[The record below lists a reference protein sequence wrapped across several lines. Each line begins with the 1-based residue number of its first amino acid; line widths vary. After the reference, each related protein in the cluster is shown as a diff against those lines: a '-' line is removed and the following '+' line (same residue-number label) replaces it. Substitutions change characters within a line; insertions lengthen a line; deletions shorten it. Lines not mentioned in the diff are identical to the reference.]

1 MRRTTV
7 SFFALVSLVLLA
19 ASPALAQTGPKIG
32 VVDFQRA
39 LNLVEEGKTAKA
51 TLEQRFEAA
60 RLGVEAE
67 QAAIT
72 QLQEDLEAQRPML
85 SESALREKEAE
96 YQGKMIEFQ
105 QMLYESQQQMAL
117 MEQELTG
124 DILTKLYTV
133 AGTIAAEGGF
143 NLVIESSAVVYVNG
157 TIDITDQV
165 IARYNA
171 K

>member
-1 MRRTTV
+1 MRTILTTLAT
-7 SFFALVSLVLLA
+7 ALLLLSV
-19 ASPALAQTGPKIG
+19 ASPALAGDGTKIG
-32 VVDFQRA
+32 VVDLQKA
-39 LNLVEEGKTAKA
+39 LNDCEEGKRARS
-51 TLEQRFEAA
+51 TLETRFERA
-60 RLGVEAE
+60 RQAIEKMRAEVE
-67 QAAIT
+67 
-72 QLQEDLEAQRPML
+72 QLQSDLEAQRPML
-85 SESALREKEAE
+85 SSSAIKEKEQE
-96 YQGKMIEFQ
+96 LQTKMIEFQ